1 MKQEV
6 IASMIDEIV
15 EGIYEAYPIL
25 EEKYGELGR
34 KKCVE
39 DNYHHFKHLDT
50 AYSLNEEKLF
60 IDYALWLNNILTSR
74 GMKEDHLIDNFER
87 IINVLHTE
95 QTEEAE
101 KYKMYLESA
110 VVTLKSEKQKKGQ

>member
-1 MKQEV
+1 LEYIRHALSLSIHMR
-6 IASMIDEIV
+6 
-15 EGIYEAYPIL
+15 GLNPAYPIL

-60 IDYALWLNNILTSR
+60 VDYALWLNNILTSR
-74 GMKEDHLIDNFER
+74 GMKEDHLIDNFEG
-87 IINVLHTE
+87 IIKVLHTE
-95 QTEEAE
+95 QTEEGAIVAPSFSIV
-101 KYKMYLESA
+101 LPFCC
-110 VVTLKSEKQKKGQ
+110 